1 MADTKT
7 CIKCAATKKVDEFYM
22 MRTGERDNMCKKCLT
37 MRVDPFDPETFKWIL
52 QRYDVPYIKPQ
63 WDKILN
69 NAYLKAGNDIRKIS
83 GMAVFGKY
91 LGTMKINQYKDL
103 HWDDTERIE
112 LEQKDKDAAM
122 ELERQK
128 LDEEYKAMFENG
140 EINESQYRTLTSMPS
155 QHEKDLAIYSV
166 DIDAERGAIAG
177 DIPSEGPVQY
187 IDESILPDPAAEL
200 TEEDKIYLAMK
211 WGRYYT
217 PQEWVELETFYIDMT
232 NSFDIQD
239 ADSIKILK
247 MICKTTLKMD
257 QALDSNDFDSYNKLA
272 RVLDSQ
278 RKSAKF
284 TAAQNKDEK
293 SQFVDSVGELVAYC
307 EREGGVI
314 PRFEITAPMDIVD
327 EILEDNKRYL
337 NSLVKEDTA
346 LAQQIENYIKR
357 KEAAEQ
363 EKKDKAEAKE
373 KGLDYVEVTDNDMIE
388 RLEQI
393 EAEREENEKIMR
405 GDADE

>member
-7 CIKCAATKKVDEFYM
+7 CIKCGTPKKVDEFYM

-37 MRVDPFDPETFKWIL
+37 MRVDPFDPETFKWL
-52 QRYDVPYIKPQ
+52 LERYDVPYIKHQ
-63 WDKILN
+63 WDKLLN

-83 GMAVFGKY
+83 GMAIFGKY

-103 HWDDTERIE
+103 HWADTERIE
-112 LEQKDKDAAM
+112 LEQINKEAA
-122 ELERQK
+122 LEIERKK
-128 LDEEYKAMFENG
+128 LDEEYKIMYENG
-140 EINESQYRTLTSMPS
+140 EINESQYRTLTSTPS
-155 QHEKDLAIYSV
+155 QHKQDLEIYNI
-166 DIDAERGAIAG
+166 DIDAERAGKAG
-177 DIPSEGPVQY
+177 DVSTAGPVQY
-187 IDESILPDPAAEL
+187 MDEMDLPDPAAEL
-200 TEEDKIYLAMK
+200 TEDDKIYLAMK

-217 PQEWVELETFYIDMT
+217 PQEWVELETFYTDMT

-307 EREGGVI
+307 EKEGGII
-314 PRFEITAPMDIVD
+314 PRFEITAPQDIVD

-363 EKKDKAEAKE
+363 AKKDKEEAKA
-373 KGLDYVEVTDNDMIE
+373 KGLDYVEVTDEDMIA
-388 RLEQI
+388 RMEQVEDEI
-393 EAEREENEKIMR
+393 EWNAKIMR
-405 GDADE
+405 GEAD